1 MKMALFVD
9 VYFLSFCLILS
20 SALLCGYLE
29 KNHTLDCLIVLWI
42 PLYFSYLNYMWT
54 LGIVG
59 ILELFHSCIRL
70 QPIIHIPSIKFLLIV
85 INLQVTKARTLSW
98 RAFQES
104 TSSPSQIWMLFLL
117 LFSFFI
123 NYALTCTDNFGGI
136 ILEFFIVALYMAS
149 HDDDNDNNLS
159 LSFTDYFFYFLTPS
173 FLTSLSCFPLFIS
186 FSFLS
191 FLPFQPSYCV
201 IPCPHYKYVIAFHVI
216 F

>member
-1 MKMALFVD
+1 M
-9 VYFLSFCLILS
+9 LSTCKSLK
-20 SALLCGYLE
+20 LE
-29 KNHTLDCLIVLWI
+29 PSVEGHFRKVH
-42 PLYFSYLNYMWT
+42 
-54 LGIVG
+54 
-59 ILELFHSCIRL
+59 RL
-70 QPIIHIPSIKFLLIV
+70 HLRSECF
-85 INLQVTKARTLSW
+85 
-98 RAFQES
+98 
-104 TSSPSQIWMLFLL
+104 FLL

-149 HDDDNDNNLS
+149 HDDDNDNNIS